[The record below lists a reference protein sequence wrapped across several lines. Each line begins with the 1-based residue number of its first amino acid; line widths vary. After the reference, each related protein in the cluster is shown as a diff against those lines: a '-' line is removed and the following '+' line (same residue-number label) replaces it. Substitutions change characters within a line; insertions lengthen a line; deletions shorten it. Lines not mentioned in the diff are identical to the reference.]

1 MDACPNGEVGDWRL
15 SDLAFLATFALP
27 QRRPDKL
34 ATHNPF
40 AQDAR
45 IHFDEPSHTYTFDGQ
60 RVGRSVTGLLHQFS
74 SEFDAAAAL
83 EAMKRSPEWEIKK
96 ATLEEQGLGTSD
108 HDFLERWSLNG
119 RVQRSRG
126 TLHHFHCECMVNGV
140 EVEEPHSPEFQQA
153 CAIYAQLLD
162 MGLQPWRSELS
173 MYSIVL
179 QCAGQADLVMLAPD
193 GSLVIVDWK
202 RAKQIVYENRFGCL
216 RYPLSH
222 LPDTNY
228 FLYALQLN
236 VYAFFLESEGPYRV
250 SDLFLA
256 VAHPAIPCGQLV
268 RVPRMRAEVDAVI
281 EYEREH
287 GRAIDP

>member
-1 MDACPNGEVGDWRL
+1 MDVCPNGEVGDWRL
-15 SDLAFLATFALP
+15 SDLDFLATFALP

-34 ATHNPF
+34 ATQNPF

-74 SEFDAAAAL
+74 NEFDAAAAL

-140 EVEEPHSPEFQQA
+140 EV
-153 CAIYAQLLD
+153 
-162 MGLQPWRSELS
+162 
-173 MYSIVL
+173 
-179 QCAGQADLVMLAPD
+179 
-193 GSLVIVDWK
+193 
-202 RAKQIVYENRFGCL
+202 
-216 RYPLSH
+216 
-222 LPDTNY
+222 
-228 FLYALQLN
+228 
-236 VYAFFLESEGPYRV
+236 
-250 SDLFLA
+250 
-256 VAHPAIPCGQLV
+256 
-268 RVPRMRAEVDAVI
+268 
-281 EYEREH
+281 
-287 GRAIDP
+287 

>member
-15 SDLAFLATFALP
+15 SDLDFLATFALP

-34 ATHNPF
+34 ATQNPF

-140 EVEEPHSPEFQQA
+140 EVEEPHSPG
-153 CAIYAQLLD
+153 I
-162 MGLQPWRSELS
+162 P
-173 MYSIVL
+173 
-179 QCAGQADLVMLAPD
+179 AG
-193 GSLVIVDWK
+193 
-202 RAKQIVYENRFGCL
+202 L
-216 RYPLSH
+216 RYLRSTPRHGS
-222 LPDTNY
+222 T
-228 FLYALQLN
+228 
-236 VYAFFLESEGPYRV
+236 
-250 SDLFLA
+250 A
-256 VAHPAIPCGQLV
+256 VAACTQLFSSV
-268 RVPRMRAEVDAVI
+268 LARQIWSCLLPMGVS
-281 EYEREH
+281 
-287 GRAIDP
+287 